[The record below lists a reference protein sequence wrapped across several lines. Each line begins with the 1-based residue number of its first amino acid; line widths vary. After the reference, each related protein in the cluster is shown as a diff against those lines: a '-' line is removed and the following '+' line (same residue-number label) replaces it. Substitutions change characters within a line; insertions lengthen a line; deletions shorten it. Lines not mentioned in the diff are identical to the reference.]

1 MKFDNGAA
9 RLTVWLR
16 RPVGREKNN
25 PRLPGGHVR
34 YQKIVVTGGMGRL
47 GRYVTENLRQRCDL
61 TVLDRVPVDVA
72 AVRAIEGDVTDYEA
86 LKRNLA
92 GQDAVVHLAAIPNPR
107 TAPADVTFR
116 INVQGTWAVLQAAE
130 DCGVRRVIVASSD
143 AALGLHYNPPGWRP
157 QYLPVDEDHLL
168 RPIDFYSLSK
178 ECTESICRSYANR
191 GKVEVI
197 AIRPTHIVFPPEYPE
212 LEARGADPRNYHL
225 WTYIAPED
233 VAEAFRCALETAD
246 GRYGAYYATASDGL
260 NTRPT
265 LELLQERYGEL
276 PPVRDANYFKKDP
289 AAAILDGSRARDG
302 LGFEAKINWRDMVAV
317 RDASQRRS
325 G

>member
-1 MKFDNGAA
+1 M
-9 RLTVWLR
+9 
-16 RPVGREKNN
+16 
-25 PRLPGGHVR
+25 R

-47 GRYVTENLRQRCDL
+47 GRYVTDNLRQRCDL

-72 AVRAIEGDVTDYEA
+72 GVRSIEGDVTDYEA

-92 GQDAVVHLAAIPNPR
+92 GQEAVVHLAAIPNPR

-116 INVQGTWAVLQAAE
+116 INVQGSWAVLQAAE
-130 DCGVRRVIVASSD
+130 DCGVRRVIVASID

-157 QYLPVDEDHLL
+157 QYLPIDEDHPL

-212 LEARGADPRNYHL
+212 LEARGADVQNYHL
-225 WTYIAPED
+225 WTYVAPED
-233 VAEAFRCALETAD
+233 VAESFRCALDTAD
-246 GRYGAYYATASDGL
+246 GPYGAYFITASDGL

-265 LELLQERYGEL
+265 LELLRERYGAV
-276 PPVRDANYFKKDP
+276 PPLRDVSYFEKNP
-289 AAAILDGSRARDG
+289 TAAILDGARARSH
-302 LGFEAKINWRDMVAV
+302 LGFEAKINWRDMAEL
-317 RDASQRRS
+317 RDATKRKT